1 MCTYKM
7 FRDCKPQE
15 FSGTEG
21 AVSLLRWL
29 EKVESVFLMCNCLP
43 EDRVKYA
50 AALFQDVALTWWNN
64 ITQNMGIGEAYAM
77 PWENFVQL
85 LKREYCPREEIQ
97 KLEHEVWNLKM
108 TGSEIEKYTVRR
120 NELAVLC
127 PDLHVPEYRRIEH
140 YVSGLVPEIA
150 GLVAAG
156 NHPTYA
162 EVVRSA
168 HRMTN
173 LKVNEGILPAK
184 GSTVKAPENNKRK
197 WDNEGKGSGPAQQG
211 KRFDNG
217 GSSSS
222 GNK

>member
-43 EDRVKYA
+43 EDRVMYA

-85 LKREYCPREEIQ
+85 LKRE
-97 KLEHEVWNLKM
+97 
-108 TGSEIEKYTVRR
+108 
-120 NELAVLC
+120 
-127 PDLHVPEYRRIEH
+127 
-140 YVSGLVPEIA
+140 
-150 GLVAAG
+150 
-156 NHPTYA
+156 
-162 EVVRSA
+162 
-168 HRMTN
+168 
-173 LKVNEGILPAK
+173 
-184 GSTVKAPENNKRK
+184 
-197 WDNEGKGSGPAQQG
+197 
-211 KRFDNG
+211 
-217 GSSSS
+217 
-222 GNK
+222 